1 MFLEWSLL
9 TIVTLTAFFLFSQVL
24 FYKNLLEKEQKGT
37 GVMKTTL
44 REAETLIR
52 KYQVQL
58 QRSLGN
64 VDLMT
69 SEMIAIKADLK
80 GVKQSHASLKFEKKR
95 LEEEMINLKNK
106 IDALLK

>member
-1 MFLEWSLL
+1 MFLEWTLL
-9 TIVTLTAFFLFSQVL
+9 SVVSLTALFLFLQVL
-24 FYKNLLEKEQKGT
+24 FYKNMLEKEQKGT
-37 GVMKTTL
+37 SVMKTTL

-69 SEMIAIKADLK
+69 SEMISIKADLK
-80 GVKQSHASLKFEKKR
+80 GVKQSHSSLKFEKKR

-106 IDALLK
+106 IEALS

>member
-1 MFLEWSLL
+1 
-9 TIVTLTAFFLFSQVL
+9 V
-24 FYKNLLEKEQKGT
+24 EKEQQGT
-37 GVMKTTL
+37 KVMKTTL

-64 VDLMT
+64 VDLMA
-69 SEMIAIKADLK
+69 SEMMSIKSDLK
-80 GVKQSHASLKFEKKR
+80 GVKQSHATLKFEKKR

-106 IDALLK
+106 IDALS

>member
-1 MFLEWSLL
+1 MFLEWSLI
-9 TIVTLTAFFLFSQVL
+9 TILSILSLFLFLQVL
-24 FYKNLLEKEQKGT
+24 FYKNLVEREEKGIKA
-37 GVMKTTL
+37 MKMTL

-69 SEMIAIKADLK
+69 SEMMSIKNDLK
-80 GVKQSHASLKFEKKR
+80 GVKQSHATLKFEKKR
-95 LEEEMINLKNK
+95 LEEELIALQNK
-106 IDALLK
+106 IEALT

>member
-9 TIVTLTAFFLFSQVL
+9 TVVSIIAIFLFLQVL
-24 FYKNLLEKEQKGT
+24 FYKNLVEREQKGVKT
-37 GVMKTTL
+37 MKTTL

-69 SEMIAIKADLK
+69 SEMMTIKSDLK
-80 GVKQSHASLKFEKKR
+80 GVKQSHATLKFEKKR
-95 LEEEMINLKNK
+95 LEEELTTLQNK
-106 IDALLK
+106 IDALT